1 MESPNLDSY
10 HSFLQSLIGEEVQVY
25 RGGPE
30 SKKGKLLDVQ
40 SDFITVYAQNNNN
53 NNNGNNNQ
61 NNNQS
66 ENQSQDNNQNTVVYY
81 RTQHLQSISE
91 NTKSNSYPRYQ
102 NQQEEE
108 EIPFKTG
115 ADFSELVWN
124 LKGTYVQINQG
135 GPESKNGMLLDVSDN
150 YVSLLTEDDGV
161 VYYNIQHMKSISE
174 YSQNDNENGEQE
186 EQEVSIP
193 QYIVTNSFHDIFA
206 EMSHKWVSINRGG
219 PEALE
224 GILVQSAGGHYTLI
238 NSDEVLRI
246 NPYHIKSI
254 SCGPKGVMKNNN
266 DNSEENSGEEE
277 YSTKSNSDC
286 QESGDCFS
294 SSSSRQSSSSRRR
307 SSSSSSSSRRSSSS
321 SSSSSSRRQS
331 SSSSSSSRRRRSS
344 SSRHRRNRYET
355 VVNTKDYVWIPKG

>member
-30 SKKGKLLDVQ
+30 SKQGKLLDVQ
-40 SDFITVYAQNNNN
+40 SDYITVYAQNNNN
-53 NNNGNNNQ
+53 NNNKNENNNQ
-61 NNNQS
+61 NSNQNS
-66 ENQSQDNNQNTVVYY
+66 NQNNNQNTVVYY

-91 NTKSNSYPRYQ
+91 NTKNNSYPRYQ
-102 NQQEEE
+102 NQDEE

-115 ADFSELVWN
+115 ADFNELVWN
-124 LKGTYVQINQG
+124 LKGTYVQINLG

-150 YVSLLTEDDGV
+150 YVALLTEDDGV

-174 YSQNDNENGEQE
+174 YNQNNSQDEEQEEEE

-193 QYIVTNSFHDIFA
+193 EYIVTNDFHDIFA

-224 GILVQSAGGHYTLI
+224 GILVHSAGGHYTLI
-238 NSDEVLRI
+238 NNDEVLRI

-254 SCGPKGVMKNNN
+254 SCGPKGVLKNNNN
-266 DNSEENSGEEE
+266 DNSEENSDAE
-277 YSTKSNSDC
+277 NSV
-286 QESGDCFS
+286 ES
-294 SSSSRQSSSSRRR
+294 SSSNYQNGGDCLISSSSRR
-307 SSSSSSSSRRSSSS
+307 SSSSSSSRRSSSS
-321 SSSSSSRRQS
+321 SSSRR
-331 SSSSSSSRRRRSS
+331 SSSSSSSRRRRRRRSS
-344 SSRHRRNRYET
+344 SSSTKYWRNNRNET
-355 VVNTKDYVWIPKG
+355 VVNTRDYIWLPKG